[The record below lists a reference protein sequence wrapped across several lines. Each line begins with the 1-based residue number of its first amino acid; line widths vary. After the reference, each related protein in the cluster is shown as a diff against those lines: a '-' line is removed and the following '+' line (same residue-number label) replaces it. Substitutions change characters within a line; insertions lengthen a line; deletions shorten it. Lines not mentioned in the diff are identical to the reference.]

1 MVNESSNVGK
11 IDVGLMFMVE
21 SVIVVLG
28 EGHRSPSVFLDL
40 YYFLSLLKFPSH
52 LMQ

>member
-28 EGHRSPSVFLDL
+28 EVIALRVF
-40 YYFLSLLKFPSH
+40 F
-52 LMQ
+52 